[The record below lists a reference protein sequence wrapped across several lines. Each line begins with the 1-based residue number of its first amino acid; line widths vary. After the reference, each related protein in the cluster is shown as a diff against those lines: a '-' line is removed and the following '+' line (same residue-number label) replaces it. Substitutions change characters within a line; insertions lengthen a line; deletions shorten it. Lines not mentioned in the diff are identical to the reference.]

1 MAINLIT
8 DLAGL
13 GALSALTGT
22 LLIIS
27 VIGFIAVYIY
37 CAIAMMAIA
46 KKTNTDKAWMAWIPI
61 ANLYLV
67 TQIAEEN
74 GWWTLMVFASFIPFI
89 GSLAMLVVGIWLL
102 WKVAERVD
110 YPGWTSLL
118 MLVPIVNL
126 IALGLWAW
134 AKK

>member
-46 KKTNTDKAWMAWIPI
+46 KKTNTNKAWMAWIPI

-126 IALGLWAW
+126 IVLGLWAW